1 MPHKDPIAA
10 AACKK
15 AYRLAH
21 LEKTKAD
28 QAAWRRRNR
37 EKVLADKKAAWFA
50 NHEENKLK
58 LRARYAEDPEKYKQ
72 LGKEQYLLRQATNLQ
87 YAANYRAVNRAAVV
101 ASKKQYA
108 QENPG
113 KINALVAKRKAA
125 KLQRTPAW
133 LTEDD
138 LWMIEQAHELAAL
151 RTKLFGF
158 PWHVDHILP
167 LQGKYV
173 SGLHVPLNMQVIPG
187 LENCRKGNRVAY
199 G

>member
-1 MPHKDPIAA
+1 MPHKDPLAA

-28 QAAWRRRNR
+28 QAAWRLRNR

-72 LGKEQYLLRQATNLQ
+72 LGKEQYQLRQATNLQ
-87 YAANYRAVNRAAVV
+87 YAANYRAGNRAAVV

-133 LTEDD
+133 LAEDD
-138 LWMIEQAHELAAL
+138 MWMIEQAHELAAL
-151 RTKLFGF
+151 RTKMFGF
-158 PWHVDHILP
+158 PWHVDHVIP
-167 LQGKYV
+167 LQGKIV
-173 SGLHVPLNMQVIPG
+173 SGLRTPLNMQVIPG